1 MSRVK
6 IIKDTTLVPVN
17 VNTNG
22 TTRTNFSPENA
33 HSFLNTKIDK
43 IDKEINRINSMVN
56 DINSVLDNH
65 EVRITENRNE
75 LDNRLSEQEA
85 YDILVGNN

>member
-6 IIKDTTLVPVN
+6 IIKDIIKDTTLVPVN
-17 VNTNG
+17 VSTNG

-43 IDKEINRINSMVN
+43 I
-56 DINSVLDNH
+56 
-65 EVRITENRNE
+65 RNE